1 MPTPVLTQNWLGW
14 AFQTGYTNRTK
25 TPSGFLTQLIFGGR
39 ERAIPT
45 ESVELSFRE
54 GERLLAPF
62 VEVNSEALTVGARS
76 TTFANVS
83 TPNIRIKRPME
94 AFNVFNRRPPGSDI
108 FIGGGDAVAAQRLKL
123 IAEDTDYM
131 SDLIANRVEW
141 MVGSMIGDMTS
152 GFMSLSYSVAEKAN
166 WRVRV
171 PRSTSATVTLSGTA
185 EWDDAVGTDRDVIK
199 DFHSVKRFFSKT
211 INGTAR
217 HAIMDWKA
225 ADAFLKL
232 SQVKDVLDKKNVAAG
247 SLQLASQFNEQ
258 GVIYLGNFM
267 GVECWEYTRE
277 FVDEDGTTKIFLGA
291 QSSSAPAGRVVF
303 LAQESAFSDA
313 EILYGAIPDHDAF
326 ESGLFVGKRFA
337 KNWKEQDPSVYVQ
350 LMQSRP
356 LPFIRQP
363 NAILVMD
370 VCGS

>member
-14 AFQTGYTNRTK
+14 AYQTGYTNRAK
-25 TPSGFLTQLIFGGR
+25 TPSGFLTSLIFGGR
-39 ERAIPT
+39 ERTLPT

-62 VEVNSEALTVGARS
+62 VEVNSEAVTVGARS

-94 AFNVFNRRPPGSDI
+94 AYNVFNRRQPGTDI
-108 FIGGGDAVAAQRLKL
+108 FIGGGDVVAAARAAA
-123 IAEDTDYM
+123 IAEDTQYM
-131 SDLIANRVEW
+131 MDLIANRVEW
-141 MVGSMIGDMTS
+141 MVGSMIADMTS
-152 GFMSLSYSVAEKAN
+152 GYMTLSYQVSEKSN
-166 WRVRV
+166 WRVRI
-171 PRSTSATVTLSGTA
+171 PRDTGATVTLSGTA
-185 EWDDAVGTDRDVIK
+185 EWNDTVGTSRSVVQ
-199 DFHSVKRFFSKT
+199 DFHNVKRFFSKK

-217 HAIMDWKA
+217 MAIMDAKA

-232 SQVKDVLDKKNVAAG
+232 AEVQALLDKKNVDAG
-247 SLQLASQFNEQ
+247 TLALQSQFDEQ
-258 GVIYLGNFM
+258 GAIYLGRFM

-277 FVDEDGTTKIFLGA
+277 FVDEDGTTKVFLGA
-291 QSSSAPAGRVVF
+291 QTSGSEAGRVVF
-303 LAQESAFSDA
+303 LAQQSAFADS

-326 ESGLFVGKRFA
+326 EGGLFVGKRFA
-337 KNWKEQDPSVYVQ
+337 KSWKEPDPSVYNQ

-356 LPFIRQP
+356 LPFLRQP

-370 VCGS
+370 VVE